1 MVILKSFG
9 HHNPATLVRA
19 GLQTRLT
26 SEEERQHRQSALE
39 SFSVPTATPIHSVIA
54 AGRALLQSPNDN
66 CHRLPL
72 SADNRPCLHP
82 DRLLISFAVP
92 CSPVLPAKTCSPPRH
107 HQLPLVVIGET
118 VRRTRRASAASPA
131 VRAARKRKHPR
142 RPVLPA
148 KACSPPI
155 HHPPLQAAEALLAAR
170 VPPGKDMAV
179 SRQWCV
185 K

>member
-9 HHNPATLVRA
+9 HHNPAALARA

-26 SEEERQHRQSALE
+26 SEEERRHRQNARE
-39 SFSVPTATPIHSVIA
+39 SFSVPRATPARLAIA
-54 AGRALLQSPNDN
+54 ESRASAQPTNGRCRRLTVSADSRP
-66 CHRLPL
+66 CRLP
-72 SADNRPCLHP
+72 SRPLVSSKVL
-82 DRLLISFAVP
+82 RG
-92 CSPVLPAKTCSPPRH
+92 PVLPAKAYSPPRH
-107 HQLPLVVIGET
+107 HQLPLAVTGEVVRQG
-118 VRRTRRASAASPA
+118 RRASAASPA
-131 VRAARKRKHPR
+131 VRAARKHKHLR

-155 HHPPLQAAEALLAAR
+155 RHPPLQAEEARLAAR
-170 VPPGKDMAV
+170 VHRGKDMAG

>member
-9 HHNPATLVRA
+9 HHNPAALARA

-26 SEEERQHRQSALE
+26 SGEERQHRQNARE
-39 SFSVPTATPIHSVIA
+39 SFSVPKATPIHSVIA

-82 DRLLISFAVP
+82 GRLLISFAVP
-92 CSPVLPAKTCSPPRH
+92 RSPVLPAKTCSPPSH
-107 HQLPLVVIGET
+107 HQLPLAVIGEV
-118 VRRTRRASAASPA
+118 VRQKRRASAASPA
-131 VRAARKRKHPR
+131 VRAVWKQGHQSSH
-142 RPVLPA
+142 V
-148 KACSPPI
+148 
-155 HHPPLQAAEALLAAR
+155 LQAEKMLLR
-170 VPPGKDMAV
+170 TEVPPGTGVAG
-179 SRQWCV
+179 SRQGCV